1 MAKTVDTLL
10 ITRTA
15 DTYMLQIEDEDG
27 ETFEF
32 DITYDQLELISEDI
46 ERHLD
51 EDEEDALAVESDDDE
66 VDDGEVEA

>member
-1 MAKTVDTLL
+1 MAKTVDTFL

-32 DITYDQLELISEDI
+32 DVTYDQLELIGEDI

-51 EDEEDALAVESDDDE
+51 EDEEDALAVEPDDDE
-66 VDDGEVEA
+66 ADDGEVEA

>member
-1 MAKTVDTLL
+1 MAKTVDTFL

-32 DITYDQLELISEDI
+32 DVTYDQLELIGEDI
-46 ERHLD
+46 ERRLD
-51 EDEEDALAVESDDDE
+51 EDEEDALAVEPDDDE
-66 VDDGEVEA
+66 ADDGEVEA

>member
-51 EDEEDALAVESDDDE
+51 EDEEDALVVESDDDE